1 MRIEG
6 YYLPVA
12 ENGLADA
19 VRDAAAL
26 FALSAAGRLADR
38 EVGDRLPAGAVFIRN
53 AVNSGSQV
61 VDVVTEVFFRQ
72 EADRL
77 GCRSRRATGGDD
89 EPAAAAVQRLVRL
102 NLLAILGELTGRQT
116 GPWGIL
122 RGVRPTKIVHRLLDR
137 GLAPAAVR
145 ARLASHYAVDAA
157 KAELITEIALRQR
170 PFLPP
175 AGPSGRLVAVYI
187 GVPYCPSRC
196 LYCSFPANVLPA
208 DPDRLAA
215 FTGALAAD
223 IAAAARL
230 MERHGL
236 AAESV
241 YVGGGTPTSLGEADF
256 ADLLTSVRRAFVS
269 SETREFTVEAGRPDS
284 LTDGKIAAM
293 AAAGVGRVSVNP
305 QTMQEKTLKLIGRNH
320 SVYDIIEM
328 FRKIRAKPIPV
339 INMDIIA
346 GLPGEDE
353 AAMADTLAR
362 IGELAPDNLTVHT
375 LAIKRGS
382 LLAERPE
389 AALPDEATTV
399 NMLALAAAAARNMGM
414 SPYYLYRQKHMT
426 GNLENVG
433 YALPGCECLYN
444 IQIIEE
450 RQTVIGIGPAAGTK
464 AVENNFRL
472 TSCYNPKDVPTYI
485 KNLAS
490 YTARRDSLIAGLFKA

>member
-1 MRIEG
+1 VRIEAF
-6 YYLPVA
+6 YLPVA

-19 VRDAAAL
+19 VIDAAAL
-26 FALSAAGRLADR
+26 FALSAAGRLDDN
-38 EVGDRLPAGAVFIRN
+38 ELDKLPPATVFIRN
-53 AVNSGSQV
+53 TVSSRPATG
-61 VDVVTEVFFRQ
+61 VVTEVFFRG

-77 GCRSRRATGGDD
+77 TCRSRRAAAGAD
-89 EPAAAAVQRLVRL
+89 EPEAVAAQRLVRL
-102 NLLAILGELTGRQT
+102 NLLTILGELTGRQP

-137 GLAPAAVR
+137 GLTPDAVR
-145 ARLASHYAVDAA
+145 ARLASHYGVAAV
-157 KAELITEIALRQR
+157 KAELITDIALRQR

-208 DPDRLAA
+208 DLARVAA

-223 IAAAARL
+223 IDAAARL
-230 MERHGL
+230 LERHGL

-256 ADLLTSVRRAFVS
+256 AALLAHVRRAFVGD
-269 SETREFTVEAGRPDS
+269 ETREFTVEAGRPDS
-284 LTDGKIAAM
+284 LSDGKIAAM
-293 AAAGVGRVSVNP
+293 AAAGVSRVSVNP
-305 QTMQEKTLKLIGRNH
+305 QTMQEKTLKLIGRKH

-328 FRKIRAKPIPV
+328 FRKIRATAIET

-389 AALPDEATTV
+389 AGLPGEVTTA
-399 NMLALAAAAARNMGM
+399 NMLALAADAARRLGM
-414 SPYYLYRQKHMT
+414 QPYYLYRQKYMT

-433 YALPGCECLYN
+433 YAIPGRECLYN

-450 RQTVIGIGPAAGTK
+450 RQTVIGVGPAAGTK

-472 TSCYNPKDVPTYI
+472 TSCYNPKDVSTYI
-485 KNLAS
+485 KNLAV
-490 YTARRDSLIAGLFKA
+490 YTERRDSLIAGLFRA